1 MPNNRGLQYLR
12 KNFDSAA
19 IVSALSAVALTDD
32 AAALEDRDYAV
43 LAALR
48 RSNSVL
54 ENAPLPEVQGYLRGL
69 DDDQVPGLVSNVKG
83 ILHEMEFVRV
93 ENEDGD
99 SVYASFFDA
108 TNHPDTDVQFIDE
121 STGEAWEAQLKAT
134 DDASYVTDWIDRHPG
149 GEILVTDEIAR
160 RMDLPTSGQSNDQLT
175 TDVEDF
181 VDKMAEADDA
191 DTFWDYFPALSIASM
206 SVVVWELWQR
216 HRRGEINWEA
226 FKRLTARATGLKL
239 AKIGI
244 IGLLLSIPVVGQAT
258 GAVLVAKLLLSA
270 KATWYDPQWV
280 QSKAQQ
286 VVPADGPRPAGS
298 ARR

>member
-1 MPNNRGLQYLR
+1 MPNSRGLQYLR

-32 AAALEDRDYAV
+32 AEALEDRDYAV

-99 SVYASFFDA
+99 SVYVSFFDA

-121 STGEAWEAQLKAT
+121 STGETWEAQLKAT

-149 GEILVTDEIAR
+149 GEILVTDELANK
-160 RMDLPTSGQSNDQLT
+160 MELPTSGQSNDQLT

-191 DTFWDYFPALSIASM
+191 DTFWDYFPALSLASI
-206 SVVVWELWQR
+206 SLVVWELWQR
-216 HRRGEINWEA
+216 HQRREIDWST
-226 FKRLTARATGLKL
+226 FKRLSARATGLKV
-239 AKIGI
+239 AKIGT
-244 IGLLLSIPVVGQAT
+244 IGLLLSIPVVGQVT
-258 GAVLVAKLLLSA
+258 GALLVAKLLLGA
-270 KATWYDPQWV
+270 KATWYDTAWV
-280 QSKAQQ
+280 DRKAQQ
-286 VVPADGPRPAGS
+286 SAQADSPAVGGPA
-298 ARR
+298 A